1 MTKRPLVLVP
11 GLLCDRAL
19 WEAQIQDLS
28 DVADIMVADVT
39 GGRSGADSIA
49 GFAEDVLAAAPPRF
63 ALAGLS
69 MGGYVSFEIMRRA
82 PERVLKLALIDTHAI
97 PDLPEVTEARRALID
112 MAQHG
117 QFKGATRRLL
127 KEFLHPDRLT
137 DTALCG
143 AVMAMTE
150 RVGREAF
157 FRQQRA
163 VMGRPDSRPDLI
175 DFACPTLVLCG
186 RQDGLTTLARHR
198 EMADLIPG
206 AKLAVIENCGHL
218 APMERPEA
226 TTALMRLWL
235 DYAL

>member
-1 MTKRPLVLVP
+1 MTKLPLVLVP
-11 GLLCDRAL
+11 GLLCDGAL
-19 WEAQIQDLS
+19 WAAQSRHLS
-28 DVADIMVADVT
+28 DVADITVADV
-39 GGRSGADSIA
+39 SGAQSGAESIA
-49 GFAEDVLAAAPPRF
+49 GFAEDVLAAAPAKF

-69 MGGYVSFEIMRRA
+69 MGGYVGFEIMRRA
-82 PERVLKLALIDTHAI
+82 PERVLKLALVDTHAI
-97 PDLPEVTEARRALID
+97 PDFPEVLEKRRALID

-117 QFKGATRRLL
+117 RFKGVTRRLL
-127 KEFLHPDRLT
+127 KEFLHPDRLH
-137 DTALCG
+137 DTALCE
-143 AVMAMTE
+143 AVMSMTE

-163 VMGRPDSRPDLI
+163 IMDRPDSRPDLTN
-175 DFACPTLVLCG
+175 FGCPTLVLCG
-186 RQDGLTTLARHR
+186 RQDALTTLERHR

-206 AKLAVIENCGHL
+206 AKLAVIEDCGHL

>member
-1 MTKRPLVLVP
+1 MTKIPLVLVP
-11 GLLCDRAL
+11 GLLCDHAL
-19 WEAQIQDLS
+19 WAAQIEHLG
-28 DVADIMVADVT
+28 DVAEVTVADVT
-39 GGRSGADSIA
+39 GAESGADSIA
-49 GFAEDVLAAAPPRF
+49 AFAEDVLAAAPPKF

-69 MGGYVSFEIMRRA
+69 MGGYVSFEIMRRV
-82 PERVLKLALIDTHAI
+82 PERVLKLALVDTHAI
-97 PDLPEVTEARRALID
+97 PDFPEVVERRRALID

-117 QFKGATRRLL
+117 RFKGATKRLL
-127 KEFLHPDRLT
+127 KEFLHPDRLL
-137 DTALCG
+137 DTALCE

-163 VMGRPDSRPDLI
+163 IMARPDSRPDLTN
-175 DFACPTLVLCG
+175 FACPSLVLCG
-186 RQDGLTTLARHR
+186 RQDTLTTLERHR